1 MSIFQSIRDTASRF
15 IANRDGNFALMTALL
30 SIPLVY
36 AVGSAVD
43 LSSAYGQKTSMQ
55 DIADSAALAGGRVY
69 DGTNSAAAI
78 TAAQN
83 FLKGYQDKLPSG
95 ATYQV
100 TMSGQ
105 NVNVTISGKSA
116 NNFMQLAGVSSLD
129 VGVAS
134 QSIAP
139 LKPKT
144 IDFTPTQAQGW
155 YYKKVSI
162 IVVRPNSTAE
172 EVVGTVIYQPL
183 THNNSG
189 QGTMTVTPTGTI
201 NLGKYSK
208 LVLQMEI
215 KNDGCA
221 VGYKA
226 TITGATVTC
235 DKNSNASYAK
245 YDLTLRTD
253 NPDTS
258 YYLFVDGTQLAKG
271 VTSPLDGILVCGK
284 TSSHAWEDGGGW
296 ERQDFFYTVKTT
308 CGPDGEFV
316 RLTQ

>member
-1 MSIFQSIRDTASRF
+1 MKILQSIKSTAARF
-15 IANRDGNFALMTALL
+15 IKNRDGNFALMTALL

-36 AVGSAVD
+36 AVGSAID
-43 LSSAYGQKTSMQ
+43 FSSAYGQKTGMQ
-55 DIADSAALAGGRVY
+55 DVADAAALAGGRVY

-83 FLKGYQDKLPSG
+83 YLKGYKDKLPDG

-105 NVNVTISGKSA
+105 NVNVTISAKSV
-116 NNFMQLAGVSSLD
+116 NNFMQVAGIKSLD

-139 LKPKT
+139 MKPKT

-162 IVVRPNSTAE
+162 IVVRPNTTTE

-221 VGYKA
+221 IGYKA
-226 TITGATVTC
+226 TVTGAAVTC
-235 DKNSNASYAK
+235 DKNANAAYSK

-296 ERQDFFYTVKTT
+296 DRQDFFYTVKTT
-308 CGPDGEFV
+308 CAPDGEFV